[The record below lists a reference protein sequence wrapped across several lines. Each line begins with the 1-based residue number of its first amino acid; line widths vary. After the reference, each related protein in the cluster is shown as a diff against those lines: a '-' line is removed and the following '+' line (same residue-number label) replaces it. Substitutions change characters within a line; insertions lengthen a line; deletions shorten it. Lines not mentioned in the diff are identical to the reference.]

1 LLVAI
6 NPNHTTG
13 LSAAWE
19 RTLRRFSR
27 MAKVSKKYVRN
38 HGKRPENPVSVPD
51 AVGLLKKFEGAKFD
65 ETVELSVKL
74 GIDPKNTSHA
84 VRGAFSLPHGIGKEM
99 RVVVFAEGEAAKAAK
114 AAGASEVGAEDLA
127 KKILDGWLDFDVAIA
142 HPAMMRHV
150 GKLGRVLGPQG
161 KMPSPKSGTVT
172 DNIGQAVKE
181 FKAGKVEFRTDDGGN
196 VHCALGKKSFPV
208 DHLVDNVQAFLD
220 HLRTFRHASVKGNY
234 FVKATLSATMSPGIP
249 LVVGGAE

>member
-1 LLVAI
+1 
-6 NPNHTTG
+6 
-13 LSAAWE
+13 
-19 RTLRRFSR
+19 
-27 MAKVSKKYVRN
+27 MAHESKKYQRN
-38 HGKRPENPVSVPD
+38 RAKKPENPVPIKE
-51 AVGLLKKFEGAKFD
+51 AVTILKKLEGAKFD
-65 ETVELSVKL
+65 ETVEVAIKL
-74 GIDPKNTSHA
+74 GIEKKNTTQA
-84 VRGAFSLPHGIGKEM
+84 VRGAFSLPHGIGKEV
-99 RVVVFAEGEAAKAAK
+99 RVIAFAEGDAAKAAK
-114 AAGASEVGAEDLA
+114 AAGASEVGGEDLA